1 MSWTA
6 RLTAPFQR
14 KFIQNTLTSRMQKRA
29 YSGGVLSE
37 EEALAGSKQWI
48 KATIFGTAICSAVL
62 VYVLSEEEH
71 AYHRNPYPYAHI
83 RSKKYPWAD
92 GDSELFMLLGRKLG
106 RTYGEDHKEDH
117 E

>member
-1 MSWTA
+1 MHCWDIIIFFNT
-6 RLTAPFQR
+6 RLAW
-14 KFIQNTLTSRMQKRA
+14 NLLLTNSIIILIIN
-29 YSGGVLSE
+29 YL
-37 EEALAGSKQWI
+37 LAGSKQWI
-48 KATIFGTAICSAVL
+48 KATIFGTAICSAVF

>member
-1 MSWTA
+1 MLA
-6 RLTAPFQR
+6 
-14 KFIQNTLTSRMQKRA
+14 
-29 YSGGVLSE
+29 E
-37 EEALAGSKQWI
+37 EG
-48 KATIFGTAICSAVL
+48 
-62 VYVLSEEEH
+62 H

-106 RTYGEDHKEDH
+106 RTYDEGHKEDH